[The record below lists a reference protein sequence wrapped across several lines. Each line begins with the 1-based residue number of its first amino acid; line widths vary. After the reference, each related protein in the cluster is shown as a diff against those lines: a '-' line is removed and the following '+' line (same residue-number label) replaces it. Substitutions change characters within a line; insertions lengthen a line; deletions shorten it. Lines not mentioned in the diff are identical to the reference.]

1 MKAVR
6 KIIENAPGT
15 ISIDVPDEMRNQK
28 LEVILLSVD
37 ESQAQQ
43 NDLSDGPFKK
53 YDFSDFFGKLQW
65 QGDAVAEQR
74 RLRDEWE

>member
-28 LEVILLSVD
+28 LEVILLSAD

-43 NDLSDGPFKK
+43 IDPVDRPVKK
-53 YDFSDFFGKLQW
+53 YDFSDIIGKFKW
-65 QGDAVAEQR
+65 EGDAVAEQR
-74 RLRDEWE
+74 KLRDEWD

>member
-28 LEVILLSVD
+28 LEVILLSAD
-37 ESQAQQ
+37 ESQVQQ
-43 NDLSDGPFKK
+43 IDPMDKPAKK